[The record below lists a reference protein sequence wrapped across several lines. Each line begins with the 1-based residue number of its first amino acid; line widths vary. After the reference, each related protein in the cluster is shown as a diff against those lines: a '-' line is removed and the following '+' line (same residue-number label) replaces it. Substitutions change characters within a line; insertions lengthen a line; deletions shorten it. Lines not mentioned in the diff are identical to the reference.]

1 MMNRIDVQEQPV
13 LSFRRIVRI
22 AFSGVRYRLFRAT
35 ITVAVIA
42 IAMAFL
48 MNILSESLIK
58 KSVAASAR
66 DQIEELHR
74 TDTWIARL
82 SVPRTPEEIIFDQA
96 RHAPAAETYLQ
107 FFNSLDYGR
116 RRILTGS
123 AESTQIFDLLQEPEK
138 QDAFFAALANMKAI
152 RLPNGRDE
160 FVAFL
165 ASWPELKQH
174 IREVREK
181 EQAAIDR
188 IEKAR
193 GESSILQALTHANG
207 DFGKAMNEAGFA
219 IGEQEADALAAQAR
233 DIMDSQLIEDTI
245 NHPDI
250 RQAVAAK
257 KDMLPGDITVS
268 IIWKMLRDRNVA
280 VWYLDQMSAAGLDVS
295 GMDADRVLNLAG
307 RRARA
312 KLLVKAELLTA
323 DTGGGLM
330 GIGQRMTWLALV
342 SMLVCVV
349 GIANAML
356 MSVTERFREIATL
369 KCLGALNTFIMTV
382 FLIESSILG
391 LAGGIAGTLI
401 GLILCVARMLIVF
414 QSLLA
419 HAFPW
424 GSLGLGALIS
434 IAAGILLAAVAAVYP
449 SLRAA
454 RLAPMEAMR
463 IE

>member
-48 MNILSESLIK
+48 MNILGESLIK
-58 KSVAASAR
+58 KSVAEAAR
-66 DQIEELHR
+66 SRIEELHR

-96 RHAPAAETYLQ
+96 GRAPVAKTCLD
-107 FFNSLDYGR
+107 FFSRLDYGR
-116 RRILTGS
+116 RRILSGS
-123 AESTQIFDLLQEPEK
+123 AESVQIFDLLQDAEK
-138 QDAFFAALANMKAI
+138 QESFFAALANMKAI
-152 RLPNGRDE
+152 RFPVGREE
-160 FVAFL
+160 FVSFL
-165 ASWPELKQH
+165 ASWPELKQQ
-174 IREVREK
+174 IRGVREK
-181 EQAAIDR
+181 EQAAINR
-188 IEKAR
+188 IEQAR
-193 GESSILQALTHANG
+193 GERSILEALTRADG
-207 DFGKAMNEAGFA
+207 EFGQAIRDAGF
-219 IGEQEADALAAQAR
+219 ELDDREAETLAAQAR

-245 NHPDI
+245 NHTEL
-250 RQAVAAK
+250 RQAVAAR
-257 KDMLPGDITVS
+257 KDLLPGDITVN
-268 IIWKMLRDRNVA
+268 IIWKMLRDA
-280 VWYLDQMSAAGLDVS
+280 DSSEWYLEQMAAAGLEVS
-295 GMDADRVLNLAG
+295 GLDAGRVRHLAE

-312 KLLVKAELLTA
+312 RLLVKAELRTA

-401 GLILCVARMLIVF
+401 GLVICVVRMFFVF

-434 IAAGILLAAVAAVYP
+434 ITAGILLAAVAAVYP

>member
-1 MMNRIDVQEQPV
+1 MNRIDVQEQPV

-58 KSVAASAR
+58 KSVADSAR

-82 SVPRTPEEIIFDQA
+82 SVPRTAEEIIFDQA
-96 RHAPAAETYLQ
+96 GDAPAANTYLQ

-174 IREVREK
+174 IREIREK

-193 GESSILQALTHANG
+193 GERSILQALTHAG
-207 DFGKAMNEAGFA
+207 GEFGKAMNEAGFA
-219 IGEQEADALAAQAR
+219 IGEQDAAALAAQAR

-268 IIWKMLRDRNVA
+268 IIWKMLGDKENA
-280 VWYLDQMSAAGLDVS
+280 AWYLEQMSAAKLDVS
-295 GMDADRVLNLAG
+295 GLDAERVRRLAE
-307 RRARA
+307 RRAHA

-391 LAGGIAGTLI
+391 LAGGVAGTLI
-401 GLILCVARMLIVF
+401 GLILCLARMLIVF

>member
-1 MMNRIDVQEQPV
+1 MNRIDVKEQPV
-13 LSFRRIVRI
+13 LSFRRIMRI

-58 KSVAASAR
+58 KSVADSAR
-66 DQIEELHR
+66 AQIEELHR

-82 SVPRTPEEIIFDQA
+82 SVPRTPEEIIFD
-96 RHAPAAETYLQ
+96 RSGDAPAASAYLN
-107 FFNSLDYGR
+107 FFRELDYGR

-123 AESTQIFDLLQEPEK
+123 AESVQMFDLLQDPSQQET
-138 QDAFFAALANMKAI
+138 FFAALANMKAI
-152 RLPNGRDE
+152 RFPTGRDE
-160 FVAFL
+160 FVSFL
-165 ASWPELKQH
+165 SSWPELKKN
-174 IREVREK
+174 IREVRAK
-181 EQAAIDR
+181 EQTAIDR
-188 IEKAR
+188 LESAR
-193 GESSILQALTHANG
+193 GGRSILQALTHADG
-207 DFGKAMNEAGFA
+207 DFGQAMREAGFEL
-219 IGEQEADALAAQAR
+219 GEKEAAALSAQAR

-257 KDMLPGDITVS
+257 RDLLPGDITVN
-268 IIWKMLRDRNVA
+268 IIWKMLRDPDSTG
-280 VWYLDQMSAAGLDVS
+280 WYLDQMAAAGLDVS
-295 GMDADRVLNLAG
+295 GLNAGRVRYLAE

-312 KLLVKAELLTA
+312 RLLVKAELLTA

-401 GLILCVARMLIVF
+401 GLVICVARMFFVF

-449 SLRAA
+449 SFRAA